1 MKATKKIMAYMAHGM
16 DCQKELSTKLET
28 TKASESIAQKATVE
42 GVGLLRN
49 RKLKNDVMQAEIC

>member
-1 MKATKKIMAYMAHGM
+1 MAYMAHGM